1 MTLTNFR
8 FFLNTTSRLFVW
20 SPQRKGGR
28 SAGEMALGRLMLIPI
43 PIVNVE
49 QVGDQVADVGHGL
62 KAGHIAAHLL
72 FSVQPQGY
80 RFQARVRLKS
90 KIECIQ

>member
-1 MTLTNFR
+1 
-8 FFLNTTSRLFVW
+8 
-20 SPQRKGGR
+20 
-28 SAGEMALGRLMLIPI
+28 MALRRLMLIPI

-49 QVGDQVADVGHGL
+49 QVGGQIADVAHGL

-80 RFQARVRLKS
+80 RFQVRVRLKS
-90 KIECIQ
+90 KMECVQ